1 MKRRVLFSVIAL
13 TLLGTGACS
22 RTAPSPFVVARDRQ
36 PIVLNV
42 ENNNWSDAVIHIV
55 YLGSRRRLT
64 QVGSMTTTEILIPR
78 ARVPAGRR
86 MQILVTFTGSSER
99 FLTGDLYVDPGDQ
112 IYLRL
117 EKDLHISSWSV
128 R

>member
-1 MKRRVLFSVIAL
+1 MKRRVLFSVIAV

-22 RTAPSPFVVARDRQ
+22 RTASSPFVIARDRQ

-42 ENNNWSDAVIHIV
+42 ENNNWSDAVIHLV
-55 YLGSRRRLT
+55 YLGSRRRLAH
-64 QVGSMTTTEILIPR
+64 VGSLSSAEIVIPR

-86 MQILVTFTGSSER
+86 MQILVTFTGTSER

-117 EKDLHISSWSV
+117 EKDLHISSWAV